1 MAGTTIPLFTKRK
14 FDFAGASGTPAVV
27 VIRSLDVSGW
37 IEGVL
42 NVRVHENNIGSA
54 SETISVKAYPISNSM
69 EDPSVDY
76 RDETAGNITTVT
88 IGVSGYSAPILVRS
102 SLASDFGSALQITV
116 EGANSPNDATLSA
129 ELVLKA

>member
-1 MAGTTIPLFTKRK
+1 MAGTTIPLFTKRS
-14 FDFAGASGTPAVV
+14 FDFSAANGSVV

-37 IEGVL
+37 TEGVL
-42 NVRVHENNIGSA
+42 NVRVHQNNIGSA

-69 EDPSVDY
+69 EEPSVDY
-76 RDETAGNITTVT
+76 RDDVAGNITEVTVAVT
-88 IGVSGYSAPILVRS
+88 DSAPVLMRS